1 MIAIPISIAI
11 PIPMPNGDWDLTVP
25 SGARL
30 FFGRHF
36 ARRRSGVFHCG
47 NIFCH
52 DAAKMV
58 DDMTVLAQN
67 KKAFHDYHID
77 QTLEAGI
84 VLSGPEVKSLRAGKA
99 NLRDGYAQL
108 KNGEVFLYNVHISPY
123 AWTTHLAQD
132 PLRVRKLL
140 LHRQEIRKLIGKLHE
155 KGIALIPLK
164 IYFIANGKAK
174 VELALVKHKTQGDK
188 RDSIAER
195 DAEREM
201 ARTVRR
207 GREDSD

>member
-1 MIAIPISIAI
+1 MS
-11 PIPMPNGDWDLTVP
+11 
-25 SGARL
+25 
-30 FFGRHF
+30 
-36 ARRRSGVFHCG
+36 
-47 NIFCH
+47 
-52 DAAKMV
+52 AKKTTGQKIV
-58 DDMTVLAQN
+58 AKN

-164 IYFIANGKAK
+164 IYFVANGKAK
-174 VELALVKHKTQGDK
+174 VELALARGKKLYDK
-188 RDSIAER
+188 RAALKEKESN
-195 DAEREM
+195 REM
-201 ARTVRR
+201 QRNLRR
-207 GREDSD
+207 EE